1 LDRRLAGRRILI
13 YIKKVSIA
21 SNLRAEAERCR
32 KVASRYSVDC
42 AEPMKVLAAQLEAQA
57 KVLEERHPEPR

>member
-1 LDRRLAGRRILI
+1 MT
-13 YIKKVSIA
+13 IA

-32 KVASRYSVDC
+32 EVASRYDVDR
-42 AEPMKVLAAQLEAQA
+42 AEPMKLLAARLEAQA